1 MMNLQADIVKL
12 IVELDPDNYQDL
24 LDFIREIQN
33 PDIRNSRAVNRL
45 IEKVE
50 RRFLQER
57 SGDTK

>member
-1 MMNLQADIVKL
+1 MNLQADIVKL